1 MKKRDELEVRISHP
15 NGLEMRFSESVTK
28 FLMQRQDKTVP
39 FRALQWVATLSDDV
53 IAQLGKLTEAF
64 LHDGADVYLDDVA
77 QASILMVVGETG
89 KQNVT
94 VSPEL
99 IYEWI
104 AALRYITAL
113 EGMKRSGLVILNEE
127 IGITTIRNATVTLT
141 DRGIRAGLNLRSNMN

>member
-1 MKKRDELEVRISHP
+1 MKKEGEIEVRISHP

-28 FLMQRQDKTVP
+28 FLIQRPEKRVP
-39 FRALQWVATLSDDV
+39 FRALQWVRTLSDDV
-53 IAQLGKLTEAF
+53 VTQLGKLAEAF
-64 LHDGADVYLDDVA
+64 LHDGADVHLDDIV
-77 QASILMVVGETG
+77 QASILMVVGETQ

-94 VSPEL
+94 VSPDL

-141 DRGIRAGLNLRSNMN
+141 GRGMQAGLDLRASMN

>member
-1 MKKRDELEVRISHP
+1 MKKKDEIEVRISHP

-28 FLMQRQDKTVP
+28 FLMQRQDKSAP

-53 IAQLGKLTEAF
+53 IAQLGKLAEAF
-64 LHDGADVYLDDVA
+64 LHDGADVYLDDVV
-77 QASILMVVGETG
+77 QASILIVVGETG

-104 AALRYITAL
+104 VALGYITAL
-113 EGMKRSGLVILNEE
+113 ERMKRSEFVILNGE
-127 IGITTIRNATVTLT
+127 IGITTLRNATVTLT
-141 DRGIRAGLNLRSNMN
+141 DRGMKAGIEMRSNMN